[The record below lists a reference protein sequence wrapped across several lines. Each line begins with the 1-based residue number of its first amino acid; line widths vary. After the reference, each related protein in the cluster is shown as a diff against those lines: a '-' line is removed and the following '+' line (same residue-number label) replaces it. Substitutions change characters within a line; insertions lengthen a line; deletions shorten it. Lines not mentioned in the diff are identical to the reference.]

1 MTGAFAFILGLVGG
15 SFVNAVVWRLDKNE
29 RIVWARSKC
38 VHCHHTL
45 AAGDLVPLISFL
57 WLNGRCRYCRKNISW
72 QYPAV
77 ELAAGLGFWV
87 ITQSGLSPEN
97 KIWLAGL
104 FLIGLVIF
112 VYDLKYTLIPNV
124 FIAVGLVWTLAGILF
139 LEPSRLISGLSAGV
153 VISVFF
159 LILYLVSKG
168 AWIGGGDIKLGFLM
182 GLWLGWPMAVAA
194 LLFSYIIGAII
205 GLALIAIQKATFKSQ
220 IPFGPFLITGA
231 VAAYVFGSS
240 LLESYFGLFL

>member
-38 VHCHHTL
+38 VHCHKTL
-45 AAGDLVPLISFL
+45 AASDLAPLISFL
-57 WLNGRCRYCRKNISW
+57 GLKGRCRYCRKNISW

-87 ITQSGLSPEN
+87 VAQSGLGLEN

-104 FLIGLVIF
+104 FLVGLAIF
-112 VYDLKYTLIPNV
+112 IYDLKYTLIPNV
-124 FIAVGLVWTLAGILF
+124 FIAVGLVWTLAGILI
-139 LEPSRLISGLSAGV
+139 LEPSRLVSGLIAGA
-153 VISVFF
+153 VISAFF
-159 LILYLVSKG
+159 LTLYLVSKG
-168 AWIGGGDIKLGFLM
+168 TWIGGGDVKLGFLM
-182 GLWLGWPMAVAA
+182 GLWLGWPMAVVA
-194 LLFSYIIGAII
+194 LLFSYVVGAVI
-205 GLALIAIQKATFKSQ
+205 GLTLVATQKVTLKSQ

-231 VAAYVFGSS
+231 LIAYIFGYE
-240 LLESYFGLFL
+240 LMWYAGIIL